1 MRILV
6 TVLVLAM
13 SASVAAQEPAADAER
28 LFEAGQYQQVIAVSG
43 DGTGAPTAT
52 YLAALSH
59 EKLGHQ
65 EEARRL
71 FQRLA
76 DQPGSDAWHFV
87 GESGVK
93 VRSGDHD
100 GALATAREAVRLSPG
115 LALAHYQLGLV
126 LAARGDYPG
135 AASAF
140 DAAKKGDADFAYAYF
155 QAGQAYYRMKRVDVM
170 ASNFETFLKLAPTA
184 PERPEVESLL
194 RTLRGR

>member
-87 GESGVK
+87 RHELKRRV
-93 VRSGDHD
+93 
-100 GALATAREAVRLSPG
+100 
-115 LALAHYQLGLV
+115 
-126 LAARGDYPG
+126 ARGMGLDRRETIWLGYFFLSLFSIL
-135 AASAF
+135 AYVASHF
-140 DAAKKGDADFAYAYF
+140 WGVV
-155 QAGQAYYRMKRVDVM
+155 QV
-170 ASNFETFLKLAPTA
+170 
-184 PERPEVESLL
+184 
-194 RTLRGR
+194 RGGS